1 MAYGQY
7 DPYNVYSGDTGYEPG
22 LTSSDIAGGAGWSSP
37 SSTDTPWQFQSQWPD
52 IKPDLPQQ
60 ISGQGAGWI
69 LPGSSS
75 LVGGGS
81 ASPSS
86 IGGGAG
92 SPSSTTPGTT
102 SPTSTPSLGSAPFTI
117 GGPKTVST
125 QSKILPTDLTP
136 PVYPTNIPTYTP
148 PAYDTQRV
156 QALTQLAA
164 GPGMRNLRTQM
175 REAQGKYYENPNVKR
190 MTLRDAMA
198 GYGMGMENVM
208 GGARSQATQQYQ
220 AEYAPEVTAA
230 QTNYQAQINQMNAQY
245 QAALQNY
252 MNRVNQQTITQT
264 MR

>member
-7 DPYNVYSGDTGYEPG
+7 DPYNVYSGDYGYEPG
-22 LTSSDIAGGAGWSSP
+22 LTSADINNQFGGSYADTYSSSP
-37 SSTDTPWQFQSQWPD
+37 SASPAPYQPYEGPYSGMPLYSETPPN
-52 IKPDLPQQ
+52 I
-60 ISGQGAGWI
+60 GGG
-69 LPGSSS
+69 GGG
-75 LVGGGS
+75 GGGS
-81 ASPSS
+81 SFPSS
-86 IGGGAG
+86 PGL
-92 SPSSTTPGTT
+92 SSRPN
-102 SPTSTPSLGSAPFTI
+102 STPSLGSAPFTI

-156 QALTQLAA
+156 QALTELAA

-208 GGARSQATQQYQ
+208 GGARNQATQQYQ
-220 AEYAPEVTAA
+220 AEYAPEVAAA

-245 QAALQNY
+245 QAALMNY
-252 MNRVNQQTITQT
+252 MNRVNQQIITQT

>member
-7 DPYNVYSGDTGYEPG
+7 DPYDVYSGDTGYEPG
-22 LTSSDIAGGAGWSSP
+22 LTSADINDQFGGSSVDSFSSSP
-37 SSTDTPWQFQSQWPD
+37 AASPAPYQPYEG
-52 IKPDLPQQ
+52 PY
-60 ISGQGAGWI
+60 SGMPLYQET
-69 LPGSSS
+69 
-75 LVGGGS
+75 
-81 ASPSS
+81 PSS
-86 IGGGAG
+86 IGGGGGGG
-92 SPSSTTPGTT
+92 SSLPSSSGL
-102 SPTSTPSLGSAPFTI
+102 SSGSNSTPSLGSGSFTI

-148 PAYDTQRV
+148 PAYDTKRV
-156 QALTQLAA
+156 QALTELAA

-252 MNRVNQQTITQT
+252 MNRVNQQTVTQT
-264 MR
+264 MPGYPASPR